1 MRGQDKDNS
10 RVTTALST
18 IAKSIHPIRL
28 FRLASALSLT
38 PSLSLSLSLF
48 ACVNHSD
55 LDVCDSALMR
65 ATVRA
70 TVRRARTKAGAVRE
84 LTLE

>member
-55 LDVCDSALMR
+55 LDVCALC

-84 LTLE
+84 QVMD